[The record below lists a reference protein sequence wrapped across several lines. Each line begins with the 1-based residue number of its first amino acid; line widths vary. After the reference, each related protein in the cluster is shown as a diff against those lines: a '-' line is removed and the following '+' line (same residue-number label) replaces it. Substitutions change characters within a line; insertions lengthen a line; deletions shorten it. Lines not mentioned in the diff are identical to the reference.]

1 MDNILFIPA
10 TRETAWVG
18 DMLPGTSPAELPVAG
33 KRIIDYA
40 IEHAQRFGVM
50 FTEVL
55 DWHFSERLAD
65 DFADMTRTG
74 FPVFYMKGEGELPK
88 GLNDIDGYSSPL
100 TGNITD
106 GLVVVWGL
114 VLSMHMAE
122 DVSIEPI
129 TEQECAETP
138 AGVYKREGGRWMRV
152 VPHGLVVRNVKA
164 WHELNLVVLRHPE
177 EFTVPGYSSERG
189 VHIGRNVVL
198 EHGTEVKPPVL
209 LQDNTWLA
217 RNVRLEGDV
226 IVDSGSYIS
235 EGSRLRKTVVCSNTF
250 IGEGLDLES
259 KIVVGRRV
267 IDAETGTWIDLEEPG
282 LARQIPVGLGW
293 LRSLW
298 HFLRG
303 RSYGRRG

>member
-1 MDNILFIPA
+1 MDNILFVPA

-55 DWHFSERLAD
+55 DWRFSERLAD

-74 FPVFYMKGEGELPK
+74 FPVFYMKGEGELPR

-100 TGNITD
+100 TGNVTD

-122 DVSIEPI
+122 DVSLEPV

-209 LQDNTWLA
+209 LQDNTWFA

>member
-100 TGNITD
+100 TGNVTD

-122 DVSIEPI
+122 DVSLEPI

-138 AGVYKREGGRWMRV
+138 AGVYRREGGRWMRV

-209 LQDNTWLA
+209 LQDNTWFA

-267 IDAETGTWIDLEEPG
+267 IDAESGTWIDLEEPG
-282 LARQIPVGLGW
+282 LARRIPTGLGW

>member
-1 MDNILFIPA
+1 MDNILFVPA

-55 DWHFSERLAD
+55 DWRFSERLAD

-74 FPVFYMKGEGELPK
+74 FPVFYMKGEGELPR

-100 TGNITD
+100 TGNVTD

-122 DVSIEPI
+122 DVSLEPI
-129 TEQECAETP
+129 TEAECAETP
-138 AGVYKREGGRWMRV
+138 AGVYRREGGRWMRV

>member
-1 MDNILFIPA
+1 MDNILFVPS
-10 TRETAWVG
+10 TRETEWVG
-18 DMLPGTSPAELPVAG
+18 DILPGTSPAELPVAG

-55 DWHFSERLAD
+55 DWRFSEQLAD

-74 FPVFYMKGEGELPK
+74 FPVFYMKGEGELPR
-88 GLNDIDGYSSPL
+88 GLNDRGGYSSPL

-122 DVSIEPI
+122 DVSLDPV
-129 TEQECAETP
+129 TEAECAETP
-138 AGVYKREGGRWMRV
+138 AGVYRREGGRWMRV

-177 EFTVPGYSSERG
+177 EFTVPGYSSEQG

-209 LQDNTWLA
+209 LQDNTWFA

-250 IGEGLDLES
+250 IGEGLDLEG

-267 IDAETGTWIDLEEPG
+267 IDAESGTWVDLEEPG
-282 LARQIPVGLGW
+282 LARRIPTGLGW

>member
-55 DWHFSERLAD
+55 DWRFSERLAD

-122 DVSIEPI
+122 DVSLEPI

-209 LQDNTWLA
+209 LQDNTWFA

>member
-138 AGVYKREGGRWMRV
+138 AGVYRREGGRWMRV

-267 IDAETGTWIDLEEPG
+267 IDAESGTWIDLEEPG
-282 LARQIPVGLGW
+282 LARRIPTGLGW

>member
-122 DVSIEPI
+122 DVSLEPI

-138 AGVYKREGGRWMRV
+138 AGVYRREGGRWMRV

-209 LQDNTWLA
+209 LQDNTWFA

>member
-1 MDNILFIPA
+1 MDNILFVPS
-10 TRETAWVG
+10 TRETEWVG

-55 DWHFSERLAD
+55 DWRFSERLAD

-122 DVSIEPI
+122 DVSLEPI

-209 LQDNTWLA
+209 LQDNTWFA

-267 IDAETGTWIDLEEPG
+267 IDAESGTWIDLEEPG
-282 LARQIPVGLGW
+282 LARRIPTGLGW

>member
-1 MDNILFIPA
+1 MDNILFVPA

-74 FPVFYMKGEGELPK
+74 FPVFYLKGEGELPR

-114 VLSMHMAE
+114 AISMHTVE
-122 DVSIEPI
+122 DVSLEPVS
-129 TEQECAETP
+129 EQECAETP
-138 AGVYKREGGRWMRV
+138 AGLYRREGGRWMRI
-152 VPHGLVVRNVKA
+152 VPHGLVVRSVKA
-164 WHELNLVVLRHPE
+164 WHELNFIILRHPDA
-177 EFTVPGYSSERG
+177 FTIPGYSSERG

-209 LQDNTWLA
+209 LQDNTWFA
-217 RNVRLEGDV
+217 RNVRLEGEV
-226 IVDSGSYIS
+226 VVDSGSYVS
-235 EGSRLRKTVVCSNTF
+235 EGARLRKTVVCSDTF
-250 IGEGLDLES
+250 IGKGLDLCG

-267 IDAETGTWIDLEEPG
+267 IDAETGTWVDLEEPG
-282 LARQIPVGLGW
+282 LARRIPTGLGW
-293 LRSLW
+293 LRALW
-298 HFLRG
+298 RFLRG

>member
-1 MDNILFIPA
+1 MDNILFVPA

-55 DWHFSERLAD
+55 DWRFSERLAD

-100 TGNITD
+100 TGNVTD

-122 DVSIEPI
+122 DVSLEPV
-129 TEQECAETP
+129 TEQECAETT

-209 LQDNTWLA
+209 LQDNTWFA

-267 IDAETGTWIDLEEPG
+267 IDAESGTWIDLDEPG
-282 LARQIPVGLGW
+282 LARRIPTGLGW

>member
-55 DWHFSERLAD
+55 DWRFSERLAD

-122 DVSIEPI
+122 DVSLEPI

-138 AGVYKREGGRWMRV
+138 AGVYRREGGRWMRV

-209 LQDNTWLA
+209 LQDNTWFA

>member
-1 MDNILFIPA
+1 MDNILFVPA
-10 TRETAWVG
+10 TREAAWVG

-55 DWHFSERLAD
+55 DWRFSERLAD

-74 FPVFYMKGEGELPK
+74 FPVFYMKGEGELPR

-100 TGNITD
+100 TGNVTD

-122 DVSIEPI
+122 DVSIEPV
-129 TEQECAETP
+129 TEQECAETT
-138 AGVYKREGGRWMRV
+138 AGVYRREGGRWMRV

-209 LQDNTWLA
+209 LQDNTWFA

-250 IGEGLDLES
+250 IGEGLDLEG

-267 IDAETGTWIDLEEPG
+267 IDAESGTWVDLEEPG
-282 LARQIPVGLGW
+282 LARRIPTGLGW

>member
-1 MDNILFIPA
+1 MDNILFVPS
-10 TRETAWVG
+10 TRETEWVG
-18 DMLPGTSPAELPVAG
+18 DILPGTSPAELPVAG

-55 DWHFSERLAD
+55 DWRFSEQLAD

-74 FPVFYMKGEGELPK
+74 FPVFYMKGEGELPR
-88 GLNDIDGYSSPL
+88 GLNDIGGYSSPL

-122 DVSIEPI
+122 DVSLEPVA
-129 TEQECAETP
+129 EAECAETP
-138 AGVYKREGGRWMRV
+138 AGVYRREGGRWMRI

-164 WHELNLVVLRHPE
+164 WHELNLVVLRHPDD
-177 EFTVPGYSSERG
+177 FTMPGYSSERG

-209 LQDNTWLA
+209 LQDNTWFA

-250 IGEGLDLES
+250 IGEGLDLDG

-267 IDAETGTWIDLEEPG
+267 IDADTGTWVDLEEPG
-282 LARQIPVGLGW
+282 LARRIPTGLGW

>member
-1 MDNILFIPA
+1 MDNILFVPA
-10 TRETAWVG
+10 TRETEWVG
-18 DMLPGTSPAELPVAG
+18 DILPGTSPAELPVAG

-55 DWHFSERLAD
+55 DWRFSEQLAD

-122 DVSIEPI
+122 DVSLEPI

-138 AGVYKREGGRWMRV
+138 AGVYRREGGRWMRV